1 MSKSENAKTL
11 AERAEAEPT
20 QLHQDF
26 AAWIEAKTGIKPDL
40 KTVQLACIFR
50 MEFQASEENQKS
62 LAERKAAA
70 ERKRKEQAA
79 AKKARLEAQLK
90 KLQEELAKGDE
101 SAEGGPTAAT
111 KQAVKSTVTR
121 ARKAAAS
128 TPAATESKATDKPAS
143 TPAKARTTRTRRTT
157 AAKTTTK

>member
-62 LAERKAAA
+62 LKARKD
-70 ERKRKEQAA
+70 AA
-79 AKKARLEAQLK
+79 AKKKADAAKAKRARLEKQLAALK
-90 KLQEELAKGDE
+90 ADLEKAD
-101 SAEGGPTAAT
+101 AEPTAEEMPAE
-111 KQAVKSTVTR
+111 
-121 ARKAAAS
+121 KAA
-128 TPAATESKATDKPAS
+128 PARRTRKT
-143 TPAKARTTRTRRTT
+143 TPAKASDKPATAPAKASETPAPKRAPRARTRKT
-157 AAKTTTK
+157 AAPATTTK